1 MIDFISGLNGYLWG
15 FPMIAFLFSTHIF
28 MTGKTRGIQRK
39 LLKGIRLSVT
49 RPEGDAGEISP
60 FEALSTSLASTLGTG
75 NIIGVASAVAMG
87 GAGAVFWCW
96 ITGIL
101 GMATQY
107 SEVVLSVKYRV
118 KNSKGELVGGPMYS
132 LIRGVKSRPLG
143 LLYAFAAAL
152 GGLITGSVIQ
162 SNAIFSVFSQG
173 AFSERVKFNFFGI
186 NISLTALIVGVSA
199 AVLTSMVIFG
209 GIGFISK
216 ICRYL
221 VPFMAAVF
229 MLACAAVL
237 FINRSFLGEAIGRIF
252 RDAFLPRG
260 AGGGFV
266 GSTILVAAR
275 FGVARGLFS
284 NEAGL
289 GTSSIVS
296 ASANTPNPV
305 RQALV
310 SMTATFWDT
319 VVMCFVTGLV
329 IVSSIVAAEG
339 SVDYVDSASACYLA
353 FSRIPYIGGAVLTF
367 SMTVFAF
374 STIIGLSCVG
384 ANCVTCV
391 FGVKAVAPYR
401 ILWVVGVFIAPMVP
415 LDVLWSVA
423 DLCNAT
429 LAVPNVLSLFMLRN
443 VVKEESEKYLEN
455 LDMLAEV

>member
-1 MIDFISGLNGYLWG
+1 MIDFISKLNGYLWG

-28 MTGKTRGIQRK
+28 MTAKTRGVQRK
-39 LLKGIRLSVT
+39 LFTGLRLSVT
-49 RPEGDAGEISP
+49 KPSGDSGEISP

-107 SEVVLSVKYRV
+107 AEVVLSVKYRV
-118 KNSKGELVGGPMYS
+118 KNEKGEYVGGPMYS
-132 LIRGVKSRPLG
+132 LFRGVKSRRLG
-143 LLYAFAAAL
+143 LVYAFVAAI

-162 SNAIFSVFSQG
+162 SNAIGTVFSQG
-173 AFSERVKFNFFGI
+173 AFEHSETFEILGLEVRLS
-186 NISLTALIVGVSA
+186 SLLVGVVTA
-199 AVLTSMVIFG
+199 ALTSLVIFG
-209 GIGFISK
+209 GISFVSR

-229 MLACAAVL
+229 MLASVAVL
-237 FINRSFLGEAIGRIF
+237 FINRSYLGEALLRIF
-252 RDAFLPRG
+252 RDAFLPQS
-260 AGGGFV
+260 AGGGFI
-266 GSTILVAAR
+266 GSTVLVAAR
-275 FGVARGLFS
+275 YGVARGLFS

-289 GTSSIVS
+289 GTSSIVA

-319 VVMCFVTGLV
+319 VVMCFVTGIV
-329 IVSSIVAAEG
+329 IVSSIAATEGAEG
-339 SVDYVDSASACYLA
+339 YVDSAGACYLA
-353 FSRIPYIGGAVLTF
+353 FSRIPYIGGATLTF

-384 ANCVTCV
+384 VNCISYV
-391 FGVKAVAPYR
+391 FGVKAAIPYR
-401 ILWVVGVFIAPMVP
+401 IVWVLGVFSAPMIP
-415 LDVLWSVA
+415 MGVLWTVA

-429 LAVPNVLSLFMLRN
+429 LAVPNVLSLFILRN
-443 VVKEESEKYLEN
+443 TVKEESEKYADN
-455 LDMLAEV
+455 LDIHYKV

>member
-1 MIDFISGLNGYLWG
+1 MIDFISKLNGYLWG

-39 LLKGIRLSVT
+39 LFKGVRLSVT
-49 RPEGDAGEISP
+49 KPKGDTGEISP

-75 NIIGVASAVAMG
+75 NIIGVASAVAVG

-96 ITGIL
+96 ITGVL

-107 SEVVLSVKYRV
+107 CEVLLSVKYRV
-118 KNSKGELVGGPMYS
+118 KNEKGEYVGGPMYS
-132 LIRGVKSRPLG
+132 LMRGVKSRPLG
-143 LLYAFAAAL
+143 LLYAFVAAL

-162 SNAIFSVFSQG
+162 SNAIGNVFSQG
-173 AFSERVKFNFFGI
+173 SFEE
-186 NISLTALIVGVSA
+186 SLTFSFLGLNIRLSDFLVGLCVA
-199 AVLTSMVIFG
+199 ILTSLVIFG

-229 MLACAAVL
+229 MAACVVIL
-237 FINRSFLGEAIGRIF
+237 IINRSFLWEAVTRIF
-252 RDAFLPRG
+252 RDAFLPRS

-275 FGVARGLFS
+275 YGVARGLFS

-319 VVMCFVTGLV
+319 VVMCFVTGV
-329 IVSSIVAAEG
+329 VMVSSIIASEG
-339 SVDYVDSASACYLA
+339 SMDYVDSGSVCYLA
-353 FSRIPYIGGAVLTF
+353 FSRIPYVGTLVLTF

-384 ANCVTCV
+384 VSCITCV
-391 FGVKAVAPYR
+391 FGVKGATPYR
-401 ILWVVGVFIAPMVP
+401 VLWVLGVFIAPMVP
-415 LDVLWSVA
+415 LDVLWAVA

-429 LAVPNVLSLFMLRN
+429 LAVPNVLSLFMLRT
-443 VVKEESEKYLEN
+443 VVKGESEKYMSN
-455 LDMLAEV
+455 LDLQA